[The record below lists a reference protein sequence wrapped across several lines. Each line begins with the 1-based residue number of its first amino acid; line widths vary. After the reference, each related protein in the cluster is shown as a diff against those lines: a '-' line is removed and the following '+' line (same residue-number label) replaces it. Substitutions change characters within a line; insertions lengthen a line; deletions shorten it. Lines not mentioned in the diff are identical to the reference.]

1 MLPQLMPVQQPIG
14 CNMNRTKLYYII
26 LIYSM
31 HAVNYPSSN
40 KQQFAVMIQVIRQS
54 LSNFRFEP
62 TLDYQ
67 IDYLGTY

>member
-1 MLPQLMPVQQPIG
+1 
-14 CNMNRTKLYYII
+14 
-26 LIYSM
+26 M
-31 HAVNYPSSN
+31 HAVSYPSSN